1 MYHIEDCQIS
11 GPLGAVICHNNLDAQ
26 TFNDCQS
33 RCYHLNS
40 PCKCFS
46 KVEIVKNELQT
57 VCLFLNL
64 AYRKKI
70 LVISRN
76 LSTKVSQEKYTFGEI
91 ILKKETK

>member
-1 MYHIEDCQIS
+1 MKKIMLGTSDAWSMSCSSQRPSKPAYYIEDCRIS

-46 KVEIVKNELQT
+46 EVEIVIE
-57 VCLFLNL
+57 
-64 AYRKKI
+64 
-70 LVISRN
+70 
-76 LSTKVSQEKYTFGEI
+76 
-91 ILKKETK
+91 